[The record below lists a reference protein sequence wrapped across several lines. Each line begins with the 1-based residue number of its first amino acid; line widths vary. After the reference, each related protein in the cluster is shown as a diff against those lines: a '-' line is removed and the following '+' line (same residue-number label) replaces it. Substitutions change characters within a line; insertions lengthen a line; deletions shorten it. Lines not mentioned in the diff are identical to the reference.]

1 MTIFFGAGGVD
12 CALFRL
18 DPSLCVADNLGPF
31 MFGFGVG
38 AMTAAG
44 GGEDLRPADFATGI
58 LLATFF
64 WFMIASLSYPVFTV

>member
-1 MTIFFGAGGVD
+1 MTIFFGAGLMG

-18 DPSLCVADNLGPF
+18 DPSLCVADDLVAF

-38 AMTAAG
+38 WMTAAG
-44 GGEDLRPADFATGI
+44 GGEDLRPADFTTGI
-58 LLATFF
+58 LLAIFF